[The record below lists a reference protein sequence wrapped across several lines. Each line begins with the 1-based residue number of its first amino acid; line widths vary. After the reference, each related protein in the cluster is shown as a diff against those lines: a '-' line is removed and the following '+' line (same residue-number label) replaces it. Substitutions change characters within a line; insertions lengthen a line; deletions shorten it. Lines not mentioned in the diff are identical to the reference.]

1 MSTFEDGGLT
11 AAKVAAAQRGDGAAL
26 DELSAFCL
34 PLVYN
39 IVGRSLGRP
48 GEVDDLSQEILL
60 RVVAG
65 LPQLRDPSAFRSWLV
80 AVTVRQVRWYRAAQV
95 EEVPS
100 AALEEVAEQADPQAD
115 FVDLSILRLGL
126 TGQRREVALATRWLD
141 AADQELLALWW
152 LEAAGQLGRAELAA
166 ALGLSPA
173 HTGVR
178 VQRMKQQLDIARSLV
193 RALERRPVCPELAA
207 LAESWDE
214 VPSPLWRK
222 RLARHTRDC
231 AQCTAGARG
240 LIPAE
245 GLLAGLA
252 LVPVPTAH
260 PLPLPLTGSGEAG
273 GTPPTEHGPGPDQG
287 AGMDQGA
294 GADQGGGADQGA
306 GVGANPAHGGGA
318 GKGPSVGRRAAR
330 HGRRALRAGGRGRA
344 TVKSVSLM
352 VGAMAAVAA
361 LGVLAASLSAADPR
375 PAAVSAPALAPAPT
389 GDAPSA
395 AASDPAVAAAQPSP
409 SPSAEPSAAA
419 TSARPTATPSGKPAP
434 SAAATAAVAPAPAAQ
449 PVRGAKKG
457 VSTWAFDGVGTAL
470 TGSGASWYYTWGPD
484 HPGIAA
490 PAGVDFV
497 PMIWGSAAVGNGSL
511 AKATQQGSSTL
522 LGFNEPDLAAQS
534 NLTPQQALDLWPKL
548 MATGLSL
555 GSPAVAYGGADP
567 GGWLDQFMQGAR
579 SRGYRVDFIALHWY
593 GSDFR
598 TTEAV
603 GQLQRYLQAVHDRYQ
618 LPVWLTE
625 YALIKFAGG
634 TSFPTADQQVA
645 FVKASTAML
654 QGLPYV
660 QRYAWF
666 ALPATEP
673 GATGL
678 FQPGGA
684 PNAVGSA
691 YAAAGR

>member
-11 AAKVAAAQRGDGAAL
+11 TAKVAAAQRGDGAAL
-26 DELSAFCL
+26 EDLLAACL

-60 RVVAG
+60 RVVTG

-80 AVTVRQVRWYRAAQV
+80 AVTVRQVRWHRAAQV
-95 EEVPS
+95 EAVPA
-100 AALEEVAEQADPQAD
+100 AALEEVPEQPDPQSD

-141 AADQELLALWW
+141 PADQELLALWW
-152 LEAAGQLGRAELAA
+152 LEAAGQLGRPELAA
-166 ALGLSPA
+166 AVGLSPA
-173 HTGVR
+173 HTAVR
-178 VQRMKQQLDIARSLV
+178 VQRMKQQLDISRSVV
-193 RALERRPVCPELAA
+193 RALERRPVCAELAT
-207 LAESWDE
+207 LAEPWDE
-214 VPSPLWRK
+214 VPGPLWRK
-222 RLARHTRDC
+222 RLARHVRDC
-231 AQCTAGARG
+231 EQCTAGARD

-252 LVPVPTAH
+252 LVPVPTGH
-260 PLPLPLTGSGEAG
+260 SLPSWSVGDGPAG
-273 GTPPTEHGPGPDQG
+273 DPIVGQG
-287 AGMDQGA
+287 AGPGA
-294 GADQGGGADQGA
+294 VGDTGLGAVRD
-306 GVGANPAHGGGA
+306 VGL
-318 GKGPSVGRRAAR
+318 GRRAAR
-330 HGRRALRAGGRGRA
+330 RGHRAVRGRA
-344 TVKSVSLM
+344 TAKPMGLI
-352 VGAMAAVAA
+352 VGAVAAVAA
-361 LGVLAASLSAADPR
+361 LGVLAASLNGGGPR
-375 PAAVSAPALAPAPT
+375 PVEVSAPVLSATATATATVTATATATAEGSPSATAEGSPSATAVATAAPSGPT
-389 GDAPSA
+389 SAVPSPEQSAAPSA
-395 AASDPAVAAAQPSP
+395 
-409 SPSAEPSAAA
+409 
-419 TSARPTATPSGKPAP
+419 SARPTT
-434 SAAATAAVAPAPAAQ
+434 VASTKPAPAASSVPAAGQAPVAQ
-449 PVRGAKKG
+449 PVHGPKKG
-457 VSTWAFDGVGTAL
+457 VSTWAFDGVGAAL

-484 HPGIAA
+484 HPGIAG

-497 PMIWGSAAVGNGSL
+497 PMIWGEAAVGNGSL
-511 AKATQQGSSTL
+511 AKAAQQGSGTL
-522 LGFNEPDLAAQS
+522 LGFNEPDLTAQS

-548 MATGLSL
+548 TATGLTL

-579 SRGYRVDFIALHWY
+579 SRGLRVDFIALHWY

-598 TTEAV
+598 TAEAV
-603 GQLQRYLQAVHDRYQ
+603 GQLQHYLQAVHDRYG

-625 YALIKFAGG
+625 FALIKFSGG
-634 TSFPTADQQVA
+634 TSFPTSDQQVA

-654 QGLPYV
+654 QSLPFV

>member
-1 MSTFEDGGLT
+1 VRDTPPRPSIGRRGGEE
-11 AAKVAAAQRGDGAAL
+11 G
-26 DELSAFCL
+26 
-34 PLVYN
+34 
-39 IVGRSLGRP
+39 
-48 GEVDDLSQEILL
+48 
-60 RVVAG
+60 
-65 LPQLRDPSAFRSWLV
+65 
-80 AVTVRQVRWYRAAQV
+80 RQVRQPTAA
-95 EEVPS
+95 PTP
-100 AALEEVAEQADPQAD
+100 APAPPP
-115 FVDLSILRLGL
+115 
-126 TGQRREVALATRWLD
+126 
-141 AADQELLALWW
+141 
-152 LEAAGQLGRAELAA
+152 AAG
-166 ALGLSPA
+166 
-173 HTGVR
+173 H
-178 VQRMKQQLDIARSLV
+178 
-193 RALERRPVCPELAA
+193 
-207 LAESWDE
+207 
-214 VPSPLWRK
+214 
-222 RLARHTRDC
+222 
-231 AQCTAGARG
+231 
-240 LIPAE
+240 
-245 GLLAGLA
+245 
-252 LVPVPTAH
+252 
-260 PLPLPLTGSGEAG
+260 AG
-273 GTPPTEHGPGPDQG
+273 GP
-287 AGMDQGA
+287 GA
-294 GADQGGGADQGA
+294 GADPGPGVNLAADVNQG
-306 GVGANPAHGGGA
+306 PAHGTGA
-318 GKGPSVGRRAAR
+318 EPGAHAGRRAAR
-330 HGRRALRAGGRGRA
+330 QGHRAVRAGGRA
-344 TVKSVSLM
+344 TVKSVGLM
-352 VGAMAAVAA
+352 VGAVAAVAA
-361 LGVLAASLSAADPR
+361 LGLLAASLSGGDPR
-375 PAAVSAPALAPAPT
+375 PVVASAPMLPSSAPA
-389 GDAPSA
+389 GDTPSA
-395 AASDPAVAAAQPSP
+395 AVPEPAGQPSAEPSP
-409 SPSAEPSAAA
+409 SPSAVPTTA
-419 TSARPTATPSGKPAP
+419 TASARPTAVPSSKPAP
-434 SAAATAAVAPAPAAQ
+434 TSPAAAAGGPAPAAQ
-449 PVRGAKKG
+449 PVRGTKKG
-457 VSTWAFDGVGTAL
+457 VSTWSFDGVGTAL

-484 HPGIAA
+484 HPGIAG

-548 MATGLSL
+548 MATGLTL

-603 GQLQRYLQAVHDRYQ
+603 GQLQQYLKAVHDRYQ

-684 PNAVGSA
+684 PNPVGSA

>member
-11 AAKVAAAQRGDGAAL
+11 AARVAAAQQGDGAAL
-26 DELSAFCL
+26 DDLLAVSL

-60 RVVAG
+60 RIVAG

-80 AVTVRQVRWYRAAQV
+80 AVTVRQVRWHRAAQV
-95 EEVPS
+95 DAVPS
-100 AALEEVAEQADPQAD
+100 AALEEVPDQPDPQAD

-141 AADQELLALWW
+141 PADQELLALWW

-166 ALGLSPA
+166 AVGLSTA
-173 HTGVR
+173 HTAVR
-178 VQRMKQQLDIARSLV
+178 VQRMKQQLDIARSVV
-193 RALERRPVCPELAA
+193 RALESRPGCPELAA
-207 LAESWDE
+207 LAEPWDG
-214 VPSPLWRK
+214 VPGPLWRK
-222 RLARHTRDC
+222 RLARHVRDC
-231 AQCTAGARG
+231 AQCTAGARD

-252 LVPVPTAH
+252 LVPVPTGH
-260 PLPLPLTGSGEAG
+260 SLPPA
-273 GTPPTEHGPGPDQG
+273 PAPT
-287 AGMDQGA
+287 
-294 GADQGGGADQGA
+294 GGGPATDPLAEPGA
-306 GVGANPAHGGGA
+306 LAEPGTSTSTSTGTSTGTSTSTVSGTGA
-318 GKGPSVGRRAAR
+318 GRRAAR
-330 HGRRALRAGGRGRA
+330 LGRRAVRGRA
-344 TVKSVSLM
+344 AAKSLGLV
-352 VGAMAAVAA
+352 VGAVAAVAA
-361 LGVLAASLSAADPR
+361 LGVLAATLNGGDPR
-375 PAAVSAPALAPAPT
+375 PVAVSAPLTSAAA
-389 GDAPSA
+389 GDSPSA
-395 AASDPAVAAAQPSP
+395 AAPEPTGPSA
-409 SPSAEPSAAA
+409 SPSAEPSPAPSADPGA
-419 TSARPTATPSGKPAP
+419 SPSASARPTAAPSTKPAP
-434 SAAATAAVAPAPAAQ
+434 TASAPPAAPAAQ
-449 PVRGAKKG
+449 PVRGPKKG

-484 HPGIAA
+484 HAGIAG

-497 PMIWGSAAVGNGSL
+497 PMIWGAAAVGNGSL
-511 AKATQQGSSTL
+511 AKATQQGSGTL

-548 MATGLSL
+548 MATGLTL

-598 TTEAV
+598 TAEAV

-625 YALIKFAGG
+625 FALIKFAGG
-634 TSFPTADQQVA
+634 TSFPTSDQQVA
-645 FVKASTAML
+645 FVRASTAML

-684 PNAVGSA
+684 PNAIGSA

>member
-11 AAKVAAAQRGDGAAL
+11 TAKVAAAQRGDGAAL
-26 DELSAFCL
+26 DELLAACL

-60 RVVAG
+60 RVVTG

-95 EEVPS
+95 EAVPA
-100 AALEEVAEQADPQAD
+100 AALEEVPEQPDPQSD

-141 AADQELLALWW
+141 PADQEFLALWW
-152 LEAAGQLGRAELAA
+152 LEAAGQLERAELAA
-166 ALGLSPA
+166 AVGLSTA
-173 HTGVR
+173 HTAVR
-178 VQRMKQQLDIARSLV
+178 VQRMKQQLDISRSVV
-193 RALERRPVCPELAA
+193 RALERRPVCAELAA
-207 LAESWDE
+207 LTGPWDE
-214 VPSPLWRK
+214 VPGPLWRK
-222 RLARHTRDC
+222 RLARHVRDC
-231 AQCTAGARG
+231 GQCTAGARD

-252 LVPVPTAH
+252 LVPAPTGRS
-260 PLPLPLTGSGEAG
+260 LPSWPAGDGPADDLITGQ
-273 GTPPTEHGPGPDQG
+273 GPD
-287 AGMDQGA
+287 A
-294 GADQGGGADQGA
+294 GAVRDAGA
-306 GVGANPAHGGGA
+306 
-318 GKGPSVGRRAAR
+318 GRRAAR
-330 HGRRALRAGGRGRA
+330 RGHRAVRGRA
-344 TVKSVSLM
+344 TAKRVGLV
-352 VGAMAAVAA
+352 VGAVAAVAA
-361 LGVLAASLSAADPR
+361 LGVLAASLNGGAPR
-375 PAAVSAPALAPAPT
+375 PAAVSAAVPPVTTTTTAATTAAAT
-389 GDAPSA
+389 AAADGSPSA
-395 AASDPAVAAAQPSP
+395 AVAEPAASSA
-409 SPSAEPSAAA
+409 SPSAVPSPARSAGPSA
-419 TSARPTATPSGKPAP
+419 SARPTAVPSTK
-434 SAAATAAVAPAPAAQ
+434 PAPAASTGPAAGPAPVAQ
-449 PVRGAKKG
+449 PVHGPKKG

-484 HPGIAA
+484 HPGIAG

-497 PMIWGSAAVGNGSL
+497 PMIWGAAAVGNGSL
-511 AKATQQGSSTL
+511 AKAAQQGSGTL

-548 MATGLSL
+548 TATGLTL

-579 SRGYRVDFIALHWY
+579 SRGLRVDFIALHWY

-598 TTEAV
+598 TAEAV
-603 GQLQRYLQAVHDRYQ
+603 GQLQHYLQAVHDRYG

-625 YALIKFAGG
+625 FALIKFSGG
-634 TSFPTADQQVA
+634 TSFPTSEQQVA
-645 FVKASTAML
+645 FVKASTTML
-654 QGLPYV
+654 QSLPYL

>member
-1 MSTFEDGGLT
+1 MSTFEDGGLG
-11 AAKVAAAQRGDGAAL
+11 AARVAAAQQGDGAAL
-26 DELSAFCL
+26 DDLLAVCL

-60 RVVAG
+60 KIVAG
-65 LPQLRDPSAFRSWLV
+65 LPHLRDPSAFRSWLV
-80 AVTVRQVRWYRAAQV
+80 AVTVRQVRWHRAAQV
-95 EEVPS
+95 EAGPA
-100 AALEEVAEQADPQAD
+100 AALEEVPEQPDPQAD

-141 AADQELLALWW
+141 PDDQELLSLWW
-152 LEAAGQLGRAELAA
+152 LEAAGRLGRAELAA
-166 ALGLSPA
+166 AVGLSGP
-173 HTGVR
+173 HTAVR
-178 VQRMKQQLDIARSLV
+178 VQRMKQQLDISRSVV
-193 RALERRPVCPELAA
+193 RALERRPACTELAA
-207 LAESWDE
+207 LAEPWDE
-214 VPSPLWRK
+214 VPAPLWRK
-222 RLARHTRDC
+222 RLARHVRDC
-231 AQCTAGARG
+231 ARCTAGARD

-252 LVPVPTAH
+252 LVPAPGGH
-260 PLPLPLTGSGEAG
+260 SLPSPPAG
-273 GTPPTEHGPGPDQG
+273 GGPASGPSPEQG
-287 AGMDQGA
+287 AGPTAQTGATQDAGTAQDAGGAPGA
-294 GADQGGGADQGA
+294 GAEDGA
-306 GVGANPAHGGGA
+306 GT
-318 GKGPSVGRRAAR
+318 GRRAAR
-330 HGRRALRAGGRGRA
+330 RGRRAARRGA
-344 TVKSVSLM
+344 TVKSVGLV
-352 VGAMAAVAA
+352 VGAVAAVAA
-361 LGVLAASLSAADPR
+361 LGVLAASLHGGPR
-375 PAAVSAPALAPAPT
+375 P
-389 GDAPSA
+389 
-395 AASDPAVAAAQPSP
+395 VAAAAPVVSATAGAAPAAPPAQVSTTPSP
-409 SPSAEPSAAA
+409 G
-419 TSARPTATPSGKPAP
+419 PTATPPTSARSTAAP
-434 SAAATAAVAPAPAAQ
+434 STKAAPAASTGPATAPAAAAR
-449 PVRGAKKG
+449 PVRGPKKG
-457 VSTWAFDGVGTAL
+457 VSTWSFDGVGAAL

-484 HPGIAA
+484 HAGITG

-511 AKATQQGSSTL
+511 AKATQQGGTAL

-548 MATGLSL
+548 MATGLTL
-555 GSPAVAYGGADP
+555 GSPAVASGGADP

-579 SRGYRVDFIALHWY
+579 ARGYRVDFIALHWY

-598 TTEAV
+598 TAEAV

-625 YALIKFAGG
+625 YALIKFSGG
-634 TSFPTADQQVA
+634 TGYPTSEQQVA
-645 FVKASTAML
+645 FVRASTAML
-654 QGLPYV
+654 QSLPYV

-666 ALPATEP
+666 ALPATNP